1 MTLSQHSPYL
11 NGLCK
16 FKRSSLFAF
25 RNVFGR
31 PVRLWLVC
39 STDVIAH
46 TTILV
51 FWTPDSCRSIFQYV
65 NESINIDDYINQGKS
80 GLAELRV
87 PGGTLLAL
95 ALVADG
101 VLMIGALRRMRRWMS
116 RPRSAIHFLRPP

>member
-1 MTLSQHSPYL
+1 MGFASSNVQVYL
-11 NGLCK
+11 L
-16 FKRSSLFAF
+16 FVTYSVVRS
-25 RNVFGR
+25 GYG
-31 PVRLWLVC
+31 
-39 STDVIAH
+39 TDVIAH